1 MDCTMYQVLCSTISA
16 FLIIMMDVSF
26 LVIPSIV
33 DRVSLKSLFRLR
45 TLCRVSSWLQD
56 TWEVAILWGCST
68 ATVTPVWLFPPP
80 SREKSSKGQW
90 IWGDQP
96 ATMENIHPPS
106 PRPPA
111 PRLLPSDSFLI
122 LSLQD
127 DVLWERLC
135 LQPCTF
141 SLEAGDP
148 LRCVRICMGKNVWR
162 CWKLETKKLQENIK
176 INLKM

>member
-16 FLIIMMDVSF
+16 FLIIMIDVSF
-26 LVIPSIV
+26 IVIPGIV

-96 ATMENIHPPS
+96 ATMENIHPPPPD

-111 PRLLPSDSFLI
+111 
-122 LSLQD
+122 
-127 DVLWERLC
+127 
-135 LQPCTF
+135 
-141 SLEAGDP
+141 AP
-148 LRCVRICMGKNVWR
+148 LRLISYSLSAGWCIMRAALSPAMHVLSGGWRSSTLRKNMHGQKCLKVLKNWR
-162 CWKLETKKLQENIK
+162 PRSCKKI
-176 INLKM
+176 

>member
-1 MDCTMYQVLCSTISA
+1 MSEAYNGVLGMDCTMYQVLCSTISA

-26 LVIPSIV
+26 IVIPGIV

-96 ATMENIHPPS
+96 ATMENIHPP
-106 PRPPA
+106 PRPP
-111 PRLLPSDSFLI
+111 PPGCSPPTHFL
-122 LSLQD
+122 
-127 DVLWERLC
+127 
-135 LQPCTF
+135 F
-141 SLEAGDP
+141 SLCRMMYYESGSVSSHARS
-148 LRCVRICMGKNVWR
+148 LWR
-162 CWKLETKKLQENIK
+162 LEILYVA
-176 INLKM
+176 